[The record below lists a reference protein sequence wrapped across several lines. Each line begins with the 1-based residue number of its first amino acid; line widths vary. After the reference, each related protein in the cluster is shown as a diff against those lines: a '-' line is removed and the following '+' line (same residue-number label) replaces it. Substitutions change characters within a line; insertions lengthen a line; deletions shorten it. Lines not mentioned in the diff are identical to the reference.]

1 MVDDS
6 TKGYI
11 MGALILGL
19 VLFLGMHSARIA
31 GEGWRTQLIAQR
43 GANAWK
49 GLYTAVSLVGFG
61 LILWGY
67 GQARQAPQV
76 LWASPLWTRHLA
88 GLLMLLAMVLLVA
101 AYLPR
106 NQIKAR
112 LHHPMVLAVK
122 VWALA
127 HLLANNTAADVLLF
141 GSFLLWAVLDFRSSR
156 QRDRLGAVRY
166 ASGTPVATLLTVLL
180 GAALWAGLAF
190 WAHAGLFGVRP
201 FGGA

>member
-19 VLFLGMHSARIA
+19 VLFLGMHSVRIA

-166 ASGTPVATLLTVLL
+166 ASGTPVATALTILL
-180 GAALWAGLAF
+180 GAALWAGLAV

>member
-1 MVDDS
+1 
-6 TKGYI
+6 

-19 VLFLGMHSARIA
+19 LLFLGMHSVRIV
-31 GEGWRTQLIAQR
+31 GEGWRTQVIAQR

-49 GLYTAVSLVGFG
+49 GLYTVVSLVGFG
-61 LILWGY
+61 LIIWGY

-101 AYLPR
+101 AYVPG
-106 NQIKAR
+106 NQIKAK

-127 HLLANNTAADVLLF
+127 HLLANNTAADLLLF
-141 GSFLLWAVLDFRSSR
+141 GSFLLWAALDFRSSR

-166 ASGTPVATLLTVLL
+166 ANGTLAATGITVLL

-190 WAHAGLFGVRP
+190 WAHLWLFGVRP
-201 FGGA
+201 FGST